1 MLRLLAKLD
10 GRRSCLPL
18 ALALSLL
25 ASAAP
30 AAETSVNT
38 PEAAIA
44 AARRTWQE
52 LYEKGRW
59 HAEFGPNAVARFEPY
74 TASNH
79 DGVWTVRGTIPP
91 GYHGVALVTTVRQSD
106 GSVQVQEVDVPH
118 H

>member
-1 MLRLLAKLD
+1 MPRRLAQLV
-10 GRRSCLPL
+10 GCRPCLPL

-25 ASAAP
+25 ATAVP
-30 AAETSVNT
+30 AAETPVNT

-59 HAEFGPNAVARFEPY
+59 HAEFGPAAVARFEPY

-79 DGVWTVRGTIPP
+79 GGVWTVRGTIPR
-91 GYHGVALVTTVRQSD
+91 GYRGIALVTTVRQSD
-106 GSVQVQEVDVPH
+106 GSVQVREVDVPQN
-118 H
+118 